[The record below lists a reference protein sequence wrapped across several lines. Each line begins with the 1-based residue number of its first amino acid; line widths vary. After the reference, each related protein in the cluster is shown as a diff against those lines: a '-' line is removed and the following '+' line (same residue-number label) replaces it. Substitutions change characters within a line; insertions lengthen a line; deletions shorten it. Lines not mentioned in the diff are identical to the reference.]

1 MIKKLFDT
9 VKLNTRVTIQ
19 KQAMQLI
26 VKDIDLLFDLI
37 DHPVKKRNTIKALLT
52 DMKTV
57 ITKALQ
63 E

>member
-9 VKLNTRVTIQ
+9 VKLNTRLTIQ

>member
-1 MIKKLFDT
+1 MIKKLFDI
-9 VKLNTRVTIQ
+9 VKLNTQVTIQ

>member
-26 VKDIDLLFDLI
+26 VKYIDLLFDLI